1 MDARHLPP
9 DGRSRPVAVHEV
21 NLRAFEDL
29 DRRLGTPYP
38 GAAAD
43 LAVALLR
50 LRRLLDA
57 DPGGAWVAERDG
69 AVAGVALALLREGLW
84 GLSLLFVDP
93 DAQGTGAGRELL
105 ARAHEYGNGAR
116 GQVILS
122 SSDPR
127 AMRAY
132 ARLGLELHPA
142 IAATGVPRGVS
153 APAEVRDG
161 GPGDLALTE
170 AVDRAVR
177 GAAHGGDI
185 LSMLQGGHELLV
197 APERG
202 YAMLRGR
209 QIRLVGAFDDDGART
224 VLRAAL
230 ARVAGRGESAHLEFL
245 TVRQHWAIDVCLE
258 ARLDLQADCGCVFMS
273 GDVGPFTPY
282 IPSGAYL

>member
-1 MDARHLPP
+1 MPVTY
-9 DGRSRPVAVHEV
+9 RPMREADLLAVHEV
-21 NLRAFEDL
+21 NLRAFADL
-29 DRRLGTPYP
+29 DRRRGTPYP
-38 GAAAD
+38 GAAPD
-43 LAVALLR
+43 PAVALLR
-50 LRRLLDA
+50 LRRLLEA

-69 AVAGVALALLREGLW
+69 AVAGVALALVREGLW
-84 GLSLLFVDP
+84 GLSLMCVDP
-93 DAQGTGAGRELL
+93 DAQGTGTGRELL

-116 GQVILS
+116 GHVILS

-142 IAATGVPRGVS
+142 VAATGVPQGVT

-177 GAAHGGDI
+177 GAAHGADI
-185 LSMLQGGHELLV
+185 LSMLQGGHEMLV

-224 VLRAAL
+224 VLRGAL
-230 ARVAGRGESAHLEFL
+230 ARVAERGESAHLEFL
-245 TVRQHWAIDVCLE
+245 TVRQQWAIDVCVE
-258 ARLDLQADCGCVFMS
+258 ARLDLQADCGCVFTR